1 MTERNEMNV
10 WDRIEQSRERC
21 NVLEH
26 PFYERWSAGELTDDE
41 LARYS
46 GQYGHAVRAIAD
58 LAGSISSGAPRRD
71 DLRRHAAEE
80 ADHVEIWDGF
90 TAAVGGSVDSAP
102 TQETAD
108 CVRAWSRPGSLVDDL
123 ARMYAIESGQP
134 EISRTKL
141 AGLRDHYGVPA
152 GAGTRYFELHEELD
166 VLHADEGRRLLNEVA
181 VAEDEDAIV
190 DAAETAFAAN
200 WRLLDGV

>member
-1 MTERNEMNV
+1 MNV
-10 WDRIEQSRERC
+10 WDRIEESRERC

-26 PFYERWSAGELTDDE
+26 PFYQRWSAGELSADE

-46 GQYGHAVRAIAD
+46 GQYGRAVRAIAD
-58 LAGSISSGAPRRD
+58 MADAIGAAAPHRS

-80 ADHVEIWDGF
+80 AAHVEIWDGF
-90 TAAVGGSVDSAP
+90 TAAVGGAVDAP
-102 TQETAD
+102 ATLETRECVATWTAD
-108 CVRAWSRPGSLVDDL
+108 DGLVAGL

-141 AGLRDHYGVPA
+141 DGLRDHYGVPE
-152 GAGTRYFELHEELD
+152 GPGTRYFELHERLD
-166 VLHADEGRRLLNEVA
+166 VEHANQGRRVIEELTGPKDA
-181 VAEDEDAIV
+181 DAIV
-190 DAAETAFAAN
+190 AAAESAFAAN